1 MAPSTAKILVGAPD
15 RVTGAV
21 MAAPLGTALPT
32 TPIIAPNVAFVD
44 LGYIS
49 EDGISFSEALEWQKI
64 YDWGGDQVRTFLSKA
79 TFTLKWSFLET
90 NDDALKASYDTSNVT
105 ITAATVST
113 GKYTALKYNTV
124 EPTPKAWLIHMADS
138 QLVDAPRKSRLV
150 IPNGQITERGDKS
163 YTRNGGIMWPVT
175 LECYPDSSG
184 NSAYQYFTDGD
195 YS

>member
-1 MAPSTAKILVGAPD
+1 MAPSTSKILVGTPD

-32 TPIIAPNVAFVD
+32 TPIVAPNVLFLD

-49 EDGISFSEALEWQKI
+49 EDGVTFSESLNWEKI
-64 YDWGGDQVRTFLSKA
+64 YDWGGDQVRTFMTRA

-90 NDDALKASYDTSNVT
+90 NDDALMATYDTSNVT

-113 GKYTALKYNTV
+113 GKYTALKYNTL
-124 EPTPKAWLIHMADS
+124 EPTPKSWLIHMQDT

-150 IPNGQITERGDKS
+150 IPNGQITERGDKQ
-163 YTRNGGIMWPVT
+163 YTRSGGVMWPVT
-175 LECYPDSSG
+175 LECYPDSTG